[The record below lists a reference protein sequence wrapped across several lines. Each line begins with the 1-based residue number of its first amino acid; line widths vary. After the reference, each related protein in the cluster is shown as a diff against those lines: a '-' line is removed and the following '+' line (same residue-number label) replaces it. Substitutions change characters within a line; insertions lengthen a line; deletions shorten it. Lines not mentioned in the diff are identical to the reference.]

1 MRHKGSEPA
10 HGETDTPAGRT
21 SSWIGF
27 AKMFPVALEITSAY
41 LIFGALWILLS
52 DKILFFL
59 ASDPVVLTRMSI
71 IKGWFF
77 IGFTSLMLYA
87 LISRGEIRMRRSE
100 KRSQDILNRAPSV
113 IYVKDKGGRYTF
125 VNSHF
130 EKLSGFRR
138 KEILDRTDFD
148 LFPPHVAR
156 QSIDNDRKAFQMDF
170 PLETEEIAP
179 VGNEMHTFISAKFP
193 LYDSRGEAYAICGIS
208 TDIAERKLA
217 EMERERLIG
226 ELQNALSKVRLLS
239 GFLPICASCKKI
251 RDDQGY
257 WQQVEEYIRDH
268 SEAEFSHSLCP
279 ECGKK
284 LYPFLQE

>member
-1 MRHKGSEPA
+1 MRHQRSDPA
-10 HGETDTPAGRT
+10 PGVTDSPAGRK

-27 AKMFPVALEITSAY
+27 LKKVPIALEITAAY
-41 LIFGALWILLS
+41 LIVGVLWILLS
-52 DKILFFL
+52 DKILFLL
-59 ASDPVVLTRMSI
+59 ASDPVALTRMSI

-77 IGFTSLMLYA
+77 IGFTSLMIYA
-87 LISRGEIRMRRSE
+87 LISRGEIWMRRSE
-100 KRSQDILNRAPSV
+100 KRFQDILNRAPSV
-113 IYVKDKGGRYTF
+113 IYVKDSQGHYAF

-138 KEILDRTDFD
+138 EEILDRTDFE
-148 LFPPHVAR
+148 LFPLHVAR
-156 QSIDNDRKAFQMDF
+156 QSTDNDRKAYQMDF

-193 LYDSRGEAYAICGIS
+193 LYDSRGEAYAICGVS
-208 TDIAERKLA
+208 TDITERKLA
-217 EMERERLIG
+217 EMDRERLIG

-284 LYPFLQE
+284 LYPFLHE